1 MKEESRI
8 VEETR
13 QKIASGE
20 LTYDQMKEKL
30 IEAINKEYE
39 KEGEPDVELINAC
52 EELLAELATDGQPL
66 PVSYQ
71 EKYGEVIKQNIQ
83 VSHHSRNRG
92 GFAKCLAVSLVVLVL
107 LLGGGQVFLHRE
119 WFEHGST
126 IDEQQ
131 YTIQGFVVDPNL
143 IAKCIAEEKDS
154 SAMYFSEDYNEIRS
168 YLGFD
173 LPQTVFLQDWIPIQY
188 FVEIQPAYVK
198 CSIMYTNPQTNETL
212 MVQIGMFIDIDN
224 AYTTFEQND
233 RGDEITIN
241 GKTVYQSRN
250 IDDSTIIWLI
260 ENCIW
265 RCYGHIEDEQF
276 IKIVEALLGGIGNE

>member
-30 IEAINKEYE
+30 IAAINKEYE

-92 GFAKCLAVSLVVLVL
+92 GFAKRLALSLVVLVL

-119 WFEHGST
+119 WFEHGT
-126 IDEQQ
+126 TVDEQQ
-131 YTIQGFVVDPNL
+131 HTVQGFVIDPNL
-143 IAKCIAEEKDS
+143 IAKCIAEESGTSAFYRTDS
-154 SAMYFSEDYNEIRS
+154 YTEVKK

-173 LPQTVFLQDWIPIQY
+173 LPTRIFLKDWNVLQY
-188 FVEIQPAYVK
+188 YVEIQSVYVK
-198 CSIMYTNPQTNETL
+198 CTILFSNPQTNERLST
-212 MVQIGMFIDIDN
+212 QIGMFTDIEN
-224 AYTTFEQND
+224 AYTTFEQN
-233 RGDEITIN
+233 REGTEEYIEKTIVYFAEN
-241 GKTVYQSRN
+241 EGKNTL
-250 IDDSTIIWLI
+250 TWLE

-265 RCYGHIEDEQF
+265 RLYGSVDHTQLTTV
-276 IKIVEALLGGIGNE
+276 VETILGGIHDE